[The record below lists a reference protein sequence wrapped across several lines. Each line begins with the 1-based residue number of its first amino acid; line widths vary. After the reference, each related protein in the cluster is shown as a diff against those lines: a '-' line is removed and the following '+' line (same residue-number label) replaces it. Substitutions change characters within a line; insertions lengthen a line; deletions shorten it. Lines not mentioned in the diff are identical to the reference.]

1 MSIVHKKKKDPEFE
15 GYIRAPDMP
24 SAADQRSLLSLIPD
38 VQCRK
43 KWHLRHAR
51 LTLSVTRS
59 DPLCLLDS
67 SIF

>member
-15 GYIRAPDMP
+15 GYIHAPDMP

-43 KWHLRHAR
+43 K
-51 LTLSVTRS
+51 
-59 DPLCLLDS
+59 
-67 SIF
+67 